1 MPEQILVTV
10 DPQGN
15 SQVEARGV
23 PGPGCQHLTAAIER
37 ALGRT
42 VENRTTPEYHQ
53 QATQPQAQRRQQG
66 DMA

>member
-42 VENRTTPEYHQ
+42 VVNRTTPEFHQ
-53 QATQPQAQRRQQG
+53 QAAQGQSQQRQQG

>member
-23 PGPGCQHLTAAIER
+23 PGTRCVELTAAIER

-42 VENRTTPEYHQ
+42 VENQTTPEFYQ
-53 QATQPQAQRRQQG
+53 QAAQGQSQQRQQG
-66 DMA
+66 ETA